1 MFHKKH
7 RSYEFV
13 SCSELNTV
21 SLDTLILLF
30 NSKENRKPR
39 TILGGRSSVLHTTIE
54 DVGPVIIKH
63 YTRGG
68 FVSFF
73 NRQRYFFAKKRRG
86 QIEFEFMVHAK
97 KAGVNVPKPF
107 AYTSYGS
114 WFYKAWLITKKI
126 ENAQNFVEICL
137 NDLKKAITFLPEIS
151 ENINKLIAASI
162 HHIDLHPGNIIIDS
176 SSRVYIIDFD
186 KACYFTG
193 KRKKLKKKYRQRWQR
208 ALEKYYFSDELSNL
222 LLE

>member
-1 MFHKKH
+1 MFHKKQ

-13 SCSELNTV
+13 SMSELSV
-21 SLDTLILLF
+21 PALDNLILLF
-30 NSKENRKPR
+30 NSKENKKSG

-54 DVGPVIIKH
+54 NVGPVIVKH

-68 FVSFF
+68 LVAHVNS
-73 NRQRYFFAKKRRG
+73 QRYFFAKKRRG
-86 QIEFEFMVHAK
+86 QIEFEFLIHAK
-97 KAGVNVPKPF
+97 KAGVSVPKPF
-107 AYTSYGS
+107 AHASCGS
-114 WFYKAWLITKKI
+114 LFYKAWLITKKI
-126 ENAQNFVEICL
+126 EKAQNFVEICL

-176 SSRVYIIDFD
+176 SSRVYLIDFD

-193 KRKKLKKKYRQRWQR
+193 EREKLKKRYRQRWQR
-208 ALEKYYFSDELSNL
+208 ALEKYKFSDKLSNL